1 MTRDSTDQTRDIVLG
16 GEWTIPD
23 STAEGTRRRTLVS
36 AAVWTVPAVGVA
48 IATPAAAASGK
59 SSTTTAKKADLR
71 NASTTWNAQG
81 GKKDIP
87 ANNTFG
93 ADKGLVV
100 HAKVT
105 NDGPDTVTGITVC
118 IKLPHSSHQMDRAR
132 PHYPVASKGWEYLND
147 YAFGFDCWVFTFVN
161 RTLTLAPGES
171 AEVDITYWTTPDAFR
186 VGESIHPFVDFQMV
200 SGEDTNLSNNARFTD
215 NDYHVHT

>member
-1 MTRDSTDQTRDIVLG
+1 MTDNHTDPTKDIVLG
-16 GEWTIPD
+16 DGWSID
-23 STAEGTRRRTLVS
+23 DASGTGRRTLVS
-36 AAVWTVPAVGVA
+36 AAVWTVPAVAAA

-59 SSTTTAKKADLR
+59 PTTTTTKKADLR

-81 GKKDIP
+81 GEKDIP

-118 IKLPHSSHQMDRAR
+118 FKLPHSTHQTSRTR
-132 PHYPVASKGWEYLND
+132 PHYPVARGGWEYLND
-147 YAFGFDCWVFTFVN
+147 YPFGMDCWVFTFIN

-171 AEVDITYWTTPDAFR
+171 AEVDIDYWTTPDAYR
-186 VGESIHPFVDFQMV
+186 VGESIHPWVDFQMV
-200 SGEDTNLSNNARFTD
+200 NGEDTNEFNNGAFTN